1 MSDLTITHNG
11 VAVTANDAGSS
22 ISTGRKKVI
31 RVIPTIETSEYAS
44 GDVIFNSV
52 AIPNA
57 VKESGGCSKLLA
69 AYMVTNSTDTL
80 LFEMI
85 FTENAAT
92 FGTVNAT
99 ANISDADIRAA
110 KVLASWASE
119 STDDTTQHLDNSEI
133 RRIFDTRSANG
144 ANTGNITPTLIQ
156 AAEGS
161 TDVYFAVLGGSTITF
176 GSTTDLE
183 FIFHIEY

>member
-1 MSDLTITHNG
+1 MATGINKLTVQEATNQI
-11 VAVTANDAGSS
+11 AQ
-22 ISTGRKKVI
+22 RKII
-31 RVIPTIETSEYAS
+31 RVIPTLETSEYAA
-44 GDVIFNSV
+44 GDVYFNSV

-57 VKESGGCSKLLA
+57 VMREGGCSKLIA
-69 AYMVTNSTDTL
+69 AYVVSNLTSNF
-80 LFEMI
+80 LFELI

-99 ANISDADIRAA
+99 ANISDSDLRTA
-110 KVLASWASE
+110 KVLSTWASE
-119 STDDTTQHLDNSEI
+119 SVDDSTSYLDNSDI
-133 RRIFDTRSANG
+133 RRIFDTRSDNG
-144 ANTGNITPTLIQ
+144 ANTGNIMPTLIQ

-161 TDVYFAVLGGSTITF
+161 TDVYFAALGGTTVTF

>member
-11 VAVTANDAGSS
+11 IAVTANDAGSS
-22 ISTGRKKVI
+22 ISTGRRKVI
-31 RVIPTIETSEYAS
+31 RVIPTIETAEYVS

-57 VKESGGCSKLLA
+57 VKESGGCSKLIA
-69 AYMVTNSTDTL
+69 AYMVSNSTDNL

-99 ANISDADIRAA
+99 ANISDADIRTA
-110 KVLASWASE
+110 KVLSSWACE
-119 STDDTTQHLDNSEI
+119 SVDDTTEHLDACEI
-133 RRIFDTRSANG
+133 KRIFDTRSTNG
-144 ANTGNITPTLIQ
+144 NTVPSVDPTLLQ

-161 TDVYFAVLGGSTITF
+161 TDVYFAVLGGSTITYA
-176 GSTTDLE
+176 GDNDLE

>member
-1 MSDLTITHNG
+1 MATGINKLTVQEATNQI
-11 VAVTANDAGSS
+11 AQ
-22 ISTGRKKVI
+22 RKVI
-31 RVIPTIETSEYAS
+31 RVIPTIETAEYES

-57 VKESGGCSKLLA
+57 VMREGGCSKLIA
-69 AYMVTNSTDTL
+69 AYMVSNSTDNL

-92 FGTVNAT
+92 FGSVNAT
-99 ANISDADIRAA
+99 ANISDADIRTA
-110 KVLASWASE
+110 KVLSSWACE
-119 STDDTTQHLDNSEI
+119 AVDDTTEHLDTCEI
-133 RRIFDTRSANG
+133 KRIFDTRSANG
-144 ANTGNITPTLIQ
+144 NTVPSVDPTLLQ

-161 TDVYFAVLGGSTITF
+161 TDVYFAVLGGSTITYA
-176 GSTTDLE
+176 GANDLE

>member
-1 MSDLTITHNG
+1 MSDLTITTAG
-11 VAVTANDAGSS
+11 VSVAANSAGSS
-22 ISTGRKKVI
+22 ISTGKRKVI
-31 RVIPTIETSEYAS
+31 RVIPTIETSEYVS

-57 VKESGGCSKLLA
+57 VKEEGGCSKLIA
-69 AYMVTNSTDTL
+69 AYMVSNSTDNL

-92 FGTVNAT
+92 FGTVNET
-99 ANISDADIRAA
+99 ANISDADIRTA
-110 KVLASWASE
+110 KVLSSWACE
-119 STDDTTQHLDNSEI
+119 AVDDTTEHLDTSEI
-133 RRIFDTRSANG
+133 KRIFDTRSANG
-144 ANTGNITPTLIQ
+144 NTVPSVDPTLLQ

-161 TDVYFAVLGGSTITF
+161 TDVYFAVLGGSTITYA
-176 GSTTDLE
+176 GANDLE